1 MEFTGIN
8 QGADG
13 TEFCL
18 EVLEK
23 HLFSGLSQPL
33 GNAVDLASW
42 SFLIFRDSLK
52 WQRFP
57 MSKHGHLS

>member
-1 MEFTGIN
+1 MVFTGIN
-8 QGADG
+8 QEVDG

-23 HLFSGLSQPL
+23 HLFSGLSQLL

-42 SFLIFRDSLK
+42 FFLPHLQSQFEEAAVSL
-52 WQRFP
+52 
-57 MSKHGHLS
+57 G